1 MQQIYCDACGK
12 QIKNASRGINYVT
25 VTTKEMCLP
34 CNAKFEEKVST
45 SMMSKKR
52 YIFLDGKKILLDT
65 LNRMC
70 R

>member
-12 QIKNASRGINYVT
+12 VIKNASRGINYVT
-25 VTTKEMCLP
+25 VTSKEMCLP
-34 CNAKFEEKVST
+34 CNQKFELKVSD
-45 SMMSKKR
+45 SMFKKKR
-52 YIFLDGKKILLDT
+52 YMFLDGKKTVLDT